1 MSHARDNSHFVRCV
15 LISPDVRTP
24 QVYLLVNLFSKL
36 YVTFILQPIA
46 FIFSRDEEDNQQV
59 CHV

>member
-1 MSHARDNSHFVRCV
+1 MLKNSWKNGFRS
-15 LISPDVRTP
+15 ISFRPDPHPPPPPR

-46 FIFSRDEEDNQQV
+46 FLIGKDEEDD
-59 CHV
+59 H